1 MLARGR
7 ARWGWQP
14 DKWERLSTAVQLTK
28 ASPGTTVAD
37 VGGRHH
43 ELRGLM
49 AGCRVI
55 SVNLEAPC
63 DVLVSPGAA
72 LPFEDKAFDVVV
84 STDVLEHMPES
95 ARAPHV
101 ADLLRVARDRVVLC
115 FPVGTET
122 KSASE
127 RRIQVR
133 LEQVYGVVLPFL
145 EDHVGFGLP
154 RVEDVVAD
162 ISRAQPGSSVEVLYS
177 DGVAASEDLILDAYR
192 AVKGHEAAAVLRS
205 ARAWLL
211 RRHRVLT
218 TVASEDNS
226 RAFIVIDLAR

>member
-1 MLARGR
+1 M
-7 ARWGWQP
+7 
-14 DKWERLSTAVQLTK
+14 
-28 ASPGTTVAD
+28 
-37 VGGRHH
+37 
-43 ELRGLM
+43 
-49 AGCRVI
+49 
-55 SVNLEAPC
+55 
-63 DVLVSPGAA
+63 
-72 LPFEDKAFDVVV
+72 
-84 STDVLEHMPES
+84 
-95 ARAPHV
+95 
-101 ADLLRVARDRVVLC
+101 LC

-127 RRIQVR
+127 RRIQVS

-162 ISRAQPGSSVEVLYS
+162 IVRAEPGSSVEVLYS

-218 TVASEDNS
+218 SVASEDNS